1 VADDLGFSIG
11 EPEGDPPADGAPSKR
26 NRRDKLALL
35 LSDTDLW
42 RSPDGVAHASVP
54 MGRHR
59 EHMRVASRDFRNFL
73 TLAFYRAHGAG
84 LSGTAL
90 GEAVSL
96 AEARALAS
104 GDVQQPWRRFA
115 LHDGAIWVD
124 LGGGDPEGE
133 RRAVCITR
141 EGWRVIAPADVAPC
155 FLRAADAL
163 PLPAPEAA
171 AAQAGDLAQFANVD
185 DDGQA
190 LIWGWLACAAR
201 PFAAGGSYPIALLHG
216 EQGSGKSG
224 ASRALQ
230 SLLDP
235 STLTGRALPREERD
249 LFISAA
255 NRHLLA
261 FDNLSGL
268 GDAFADCFCRI
279 STGGGFSARALHTD
293 ADESIF
299 TTVRPCLFNGIPS
312 TILARPDLADR
323 ALSIE
328 LRPLAQRRAEA
339 AIRDDFQRMQPGLL
353 GLLFDGLAAALRNV
367 DGMTLADP
375 PRMIDACLWAEAA
388 APGLGIEPG
397 VIATAWRANRRQA
410 DRAALEVDDVAQ
422 ALVALLNEQ
431 REKEGR
437 DDWRGSPS
445 DLYGR
450 LVSLVPERVSRSPIW
465 PKNAAG
471 LGTKIKRIAPGMRAV
486 HRIEALTGKGGA
498 DGVRWCHVRRV

>member
-1 VADDLGFSIG
+1 MANDGFSIG
-11 EPEGDPPADGAPSKR
+11 EPEDDPPADGAPPKR

-35 LSDTDLW
+35 LSDVDLW

-59 EHMRVASRDFRNFL
+59 EHMRVQSRDFRTFL
-73 TLAFYRAHGAG
+73 LTAFYAVHGAG

-90 GEAVSL
+90 GETINL
-96 AEARALAS
+96 ADARGLSS
-104 GDVQQPWRRFA
+104 GDVKLPWRRFA
-115 LHDGAIWVD
+115 QHDGAIWID
-124 LGGGDPEGE
+124 LGGGDPEGD
-133 RRAVCITR
+133 RRAVQITA
-141 EGWRVIAPADVAPC
+141 EGWRIIAPAEVTPC
-155 FLRAADAL
+155 FLRAPDAL
-163 PLPAPEAA
+163 PLPCPEPDGAKSA
-171 AAQAGDLAQFANVD
+171 DLAQFVNAD
-185 DDGQA
+185 EDGLA
-190 LIWGWLACAAR
+190 LIWAWLVCAAR
-201 PFAAGGSYPIALLHG
+201 PFAEGGSYPIALLHG

-230 SLLDP
+230 NLIDP

-279 STGGGFSARALHTD
+279 ATGGGFSARALHTD
-293 ADESIF
+293 GDESIF
-299 TTVRPCLFNGIPS
+299 TAVRPLLFNGIPS

-328 LRPLAQRRAEA
+328 LRPLTQRREEA
-339 AIRDDFQRMQPGLL
+339 AMRAEFQRLWPGLL
-353 GLLFDGLAAALRNV
+353 GLLCDGISAALRNAE
-367 DGMTLADP
+367 GMTLADP
-375 PRMIDACLWAEAA
+375 PRMMDAAIWAEAA
-388 APGLGIEPG
+388 APGLGLEPG
-397 VIATAWRANRRQA
+397 VIATAWRANRHQA

-431 REKEGR
+431 REKESR
-437 DDWRGSPS
+437 DEWRGGPS
-445 DLYGR
+445 ELFTR

-471 LGTKIKRIAPGMRAV
+471 MGTKLRRIAPGMRAV
-486 HRIEALTGKGGA
+486 HRVEIIAGKGGA
-498 DGVRWCHVRRV
+498 DGSRWWHVRRL